1 MMTRLTLHAILILAF
16 LSGGL
21 VPAGLTRCQAK
32 ASCCGCG
39 PSIEAGSCCCGP
51 EAAENAAPAPVR
63 TDIQIDWTAMVAESS
78 IENQFAAPAV
88 KSFGRAALEET
99 DSASPVP
106 LFLAHHA
113 FLI

>member
-1 MMTRLTLHAILILAF
+1 MIRHLLHAILLLAF

-39 PSIEAGSCCCGP
+39 PSIDAGSCCCGP

-78 IENQFAAPAV
+78 FEDQFAAPTV
-88 KSFGRAALEET
+88 KSSGRPALHGAN
-99 DSASPVP
+99 SASPVP